1 MKISGGGR
9 YVYLFISLLLLF
21 FFHPFVAEDLSGFRV
36 LDIIFL
42 VILLSG
48 IYSISS
54 NRQLFAAA
62 LLFSLVAF
70 GSSIGSYFLRNTSL
84 TVLSLCFY
92 GLFFGLM
99 MISILSNIMKVKKV
113 TADTIFGSICV
124 YLLLGTLWAIVF
136 GLIEI
141 STPGSFN
148 LGDDSALVF
157 NYKFI
162 YYSFVTLTTLGYGDI
177 TPVLPAARTLSSLE
191 AVTGQLYIAILVARL
206 VALHIMHE
214 MHETE
219 KK

>member
-1 MKISGGGR
+1 MKIPGGGR
-9 YVYLFISLLLLF
+9 YFYLLISLLLLF
-21 FFHPFVAEDLSGFRV
+21 FFHPFVDEHLSGFRV
-36 LDIIFL
+36 LDILFL

-48 IYSISS
+48 IYAISS

-84 TVLSLCFY
+84 SVLSICFY

-136 GLIEI
+136 ALIEF

-148 LGDDSALVF
+148 LGDDSALIF

-177 TPVLPAARTLSSLE
+177 TPALPPARALSALE
-191 AVTGQLYIAILVARL
+191 AITGQLYIAVLVARL
-206 VALHIMHE
+206 VALHIMQGI
-214 MHETE
+214 E